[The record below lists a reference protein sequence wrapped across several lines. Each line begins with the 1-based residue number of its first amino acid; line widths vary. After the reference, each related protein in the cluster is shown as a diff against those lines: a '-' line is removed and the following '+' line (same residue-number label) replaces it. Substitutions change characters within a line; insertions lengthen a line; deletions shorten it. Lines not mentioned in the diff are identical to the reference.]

1 MGGRNRQVRVVLDKD
16 KLAASGLDFLGVA
29 EMIKANNQQ
38 MSSGSFDKNDT
49 EFLVTT
55 GNFLKSVTDVE
66 NLVVGVQQNQ
76 PIYLKQVAA
85 IFDGPEI
92 PRHYVSF
99 GFGGA
104 SDNISEL
111 SFRISCGDHFR
122 SKKKRCRCD
131 ENCRCDYR

>member
-1 MGGRNRQVRVVLDKD
+1 DELTQEIEEVNQVSATQKIGGRNRQLRVVLDKD

-38 MSSGSFDKNDT
+38 MGSGGFDKNDT

-55 GNFLKSVTDVE
+55 GNFLKSATDVE

-85 IFDGPEI
+85 IFDGP
-92 PRHYVSF
+92 
-99 GFGGA
+99 
-104 SDNISEL
+104 
-111 SFRISCGDHFR
+111 
-122 SKKKRCRCD
+122 
-131 ENCRCDYR
+131 